1 MLNFNTL
8 DIDELDEQEVLFREV
23 VELQKDL
30 YDRNQST
37 IDELVSQFLK

>member
-1 MLNFNTL
+1 MLDLNTL